1 MIVIVKPKNGEICYD
16 PDLYNEGDEG
26 GPICL
31 TIDKVEDQ
39 FFKTEFIV
47 KLPQMEFEEV
57 EQPVELPPELKL
69 PELPEEDSFNPD
81 SWTHPPF
88 IPKGLK
94 KFYLPQ
100 PS

>member
-1 MIVIVKPKNGEICYD
+1 M
-16 PDLYNEGDEG
+16 
-26 GPICL
+26 

-39 FFKTEFIV
+39 FFKTEFKM
-47 KLPQMEFEEV
+47 KLPQMEFEET
-57 EQPVELPPELKL
+57 ELTEDVPPELKL
-69 PELPEEDSFNPD
+69 PELTEEDSFDPD

-94 KFYLPQ
+94 YVYLPQ

>member
-1 MIVIVKPKNGEICYD
+1 MVHAWYTIVIIKPKNGEICYD

-39 FFKTEFIV
+39 FFKTEFKM

-57 EQPVELPPELKL
+57 DLAEDVPPELKL
-69 PELPEEDSFNPD
+69 PELTEEDSFDPD

-88 IPKGLK
+88 IPKG
-94 KFYLPQ
+94 FYL
-100 PS
+100 

>member
-1 MIVIVKPKNGEICYD
+1 M
-16 PDLYNEGDEG
+16 
-26 GPICL
+26 

-47 KLPQMEFEEV
+47 KLPQMEFEDV
-57 EQPVELPPELKL
+57 QLPKDLPPELKLPEL

-94 KFYLPQ
+94 KIYLPQ